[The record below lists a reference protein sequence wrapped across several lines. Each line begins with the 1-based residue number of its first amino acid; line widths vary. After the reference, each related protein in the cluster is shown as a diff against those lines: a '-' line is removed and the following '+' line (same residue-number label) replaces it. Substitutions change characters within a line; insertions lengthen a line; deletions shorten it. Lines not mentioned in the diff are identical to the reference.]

1 MGSALVQKALEP
13 ADFVIFNWVEYGGY
27 MRNKKRRFEGARSMV
42 ERTAVCW
49 AITMALCWQSSA
61 RAEEALQMALSNLEG
76 GVFSLE
82 EELKKGPVVFDLWAT
97 WCKPC
102 IKALPK
108 IQEVADAYREHGVGV
123 FTINVDGPRNQAKIR
138 PFIKRY
144 KLHLPVLLDKT
155 NEVAKQFQL
164 VAIPSTLVI
173 SSAGEVV
180 YKHQGYRPG
189 DEEVLKA
196 VLDTL
201 IKKERAAKI
210 IGEGDV

>member
-1 MGSALVQKALEP
+1 MAC
-13 ADFVIFNWVEYGGY
+13 F
-27 MRNKKRRFEGARSMV
+27 
-42 ERTAVCW
+42 
-49 AITMALCWQSSA
+49 AIAIALCGQSSLW
-61 RAEEALQMALSNLEG
+61 AEEALQIALPNLDG

-108 IQEVADAYREHGVGV
+108 MQELADAYREHGVGV
-123 FTINVDGPRNQAKIR
+123 FTINIDGPRNQAKIR
-138 PFIKRY
+138 PFLKRH
-144 KLHLPVLLDKT
+144 KLRLPVLLDKT

-189 DEEVLKA
+189 DEKALKA
-196 VLDTL
+196 VLDEL
-201 IKKERAAKI
+201 IKKEHKPKI
-210 IGEGDV
+210 KGEGDA